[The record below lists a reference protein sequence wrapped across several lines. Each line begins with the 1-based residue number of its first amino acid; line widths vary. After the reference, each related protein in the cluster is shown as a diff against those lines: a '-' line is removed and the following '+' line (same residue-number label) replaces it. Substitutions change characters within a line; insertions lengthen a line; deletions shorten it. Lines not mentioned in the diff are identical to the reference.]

1 MNRQINKGEPIFAR
15 LVNGEFIIK
24 DYTKTLLNNLI
35 IFYFEK
41 TETKKFLTL
50 KDIETELHKPEFQK
64 ARILNLVI
72 EPAYISELKPI
83 KKES

>member
-1 MNRQINKGEPIFAR
+1 
-15 LVNGEFIIK
+15 
-24 DYTKTLLNNLI
+24 
-35 IFYFEK
+35 
-41 TETKKFLTL
+41 L